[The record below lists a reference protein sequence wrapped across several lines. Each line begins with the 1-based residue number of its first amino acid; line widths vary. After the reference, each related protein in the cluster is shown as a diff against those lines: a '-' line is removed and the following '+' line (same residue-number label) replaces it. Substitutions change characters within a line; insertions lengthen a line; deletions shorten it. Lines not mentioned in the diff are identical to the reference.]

1 MAIVIKETFVVAA
14 PIDRVWRFVMNPEM
28 VVTCMPGAEL
38 EEIVDEK
45 TFLGKVSVKVGAITT
60 SYSGK
65 VTFTQVD
72 PETHTVE
79 MTAEGTETGGG
90 TAKGTMSSR
99 LRTLDSGE
107 TEVVAEATVDLTGR
121 IMQVGRGMIQGV
133 SHQLFRQFVASAKER
148 LEAPE
153 GDETGE
159 PAPVAAPMAA
169 QPISIVPLLL
179 KTLWAG
185 AGNFFRRLF
194 RRPDA

>member
-1 MAIVIKETFVVAA
+1 MAIAIKETFVVQA
-14 PIDRVWRFVMNPEM
+14 PIDRVWKFVMDPEM

-38 EEIVDEK
+38 EEVVDEK

-60 SYSGK
+60 SYRGK
-65 VTFTQVD
+65 VTFTRVD
-72 PETHTVE
+72 LDTHTVE

-133 SHQLFRQFVASAKER
+133 SQQLFLQFVSSVKER
-148 LEAPE
+148 LETPE
-153 GDETGE
+153 GAE
-159 PAPVAAPMAA
+159 ALAAAPAEA
-169 QPISIVPLLL
+169 QPISIIPILL
-179 KTLWAG
+179 KALWA
-185 AGNFFRRLF
+185 AVANFFRRLF
-194 RRPDA
+194 RRPEA

>member
-1 MAIVIKETFVVAA
+1 MAIAIKETFVVQA
-14 PIDRVWRFVMNPEM
+14 PIERVWQFVMDPKM

-38 EEIVDEK
+38 VEVVDET
-45 TFLGKVSVKVGAITT
+45 TFLGKVSIKVGAITT

-65 VTFTQVD
+65 VTFTLVD
-72 PETHTVE
+72 ADAHIVE

-133 SHQLFRQFVASAKER
+133 SHQLFQQFVACAKER
-148 LEAPE
+148 LEAAE
-153 GDETGE
+153 GEE
-159 PAPVAAPMAA
+159 ASESSPSAA
-169 QPISIVPLLL
+169 QPISIMPLLL
-179 KTLWAG
+179 KTLRA
-185 AGNFFRRLF
+185 AVANFFRRLF
-194 RRPDA
+194 RRPEA